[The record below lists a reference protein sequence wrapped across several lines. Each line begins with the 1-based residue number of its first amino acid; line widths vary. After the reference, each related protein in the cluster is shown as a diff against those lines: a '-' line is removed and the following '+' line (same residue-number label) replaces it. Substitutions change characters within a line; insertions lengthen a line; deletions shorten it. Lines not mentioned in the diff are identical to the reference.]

1 VRSKYSESHAFITY
15 SIRFPAFM
23 NRQHKASSTEHAV
36 ILDKRKCYVHSSLP
50 APVVSVAICHR
61 TSFPETNQKAK
72 WYHLPKT
79 PYLSQYTLLPRFSTS
94 RLLLILRLP
103 ALRIL
108 WLLLSTIRPALR
120 RPSLH
125 RNLLPSCS
133 SSRLHHILHV
143 RPVLEVLVEFA
154 NVAAD
159 VLVGLEAEGYDG
171 DEAEAGWSC
180 VLVLCRR
187 L

>member
-1 VRSKYSESHAFITY
+1 
-15 SIRFPAFM
+15 M

-50 APVVSVAICHR
+50 APVVSVAICPR

-79 PYLSQYTLLPRFSTS
+79 PYLSQYILLPRFSTS
-94 RLLLILRLP
+94 RLLLIL
-103 ALRIL
+103 
-108 WLLLSTIRPALR
+108 LLSTVCPALR

-143 RPVLEVLVEFA
+143 RPVLEVLVELA

-159 VLVGLEAEGYDG
+159 VLVGLEAEGDDW
-171 DEAEAGWSC
+171 DEAEAVVARVSVASHLHVC
-180 VLVLCRR
+180 S
-187 L
+187 